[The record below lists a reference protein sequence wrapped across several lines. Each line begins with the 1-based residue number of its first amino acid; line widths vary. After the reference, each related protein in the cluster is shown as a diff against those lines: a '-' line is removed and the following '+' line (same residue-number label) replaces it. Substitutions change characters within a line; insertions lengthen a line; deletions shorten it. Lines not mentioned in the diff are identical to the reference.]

1 MSLAVMYWVR
11 LVSDPKNEKIRY
23 TFFENYDITWVV
35 DQFTGS
41 VYYFMFPFRGFVEKK
56 LRAAVEDIKN
66 DNLTPELLKM
76 KNKVFGEL
84 K

>member
-1 MSLAVMYWVR
+1 MSLAMKYWIAVYN
-11 LVSDPKNEKIRY
+11 SAKKEKTRC

-41 VYYFMFPFRGFVEKK
+41 AYYFMFPFRSFVEKK
-56 LRAAVEDIKN
+56 LRAAVEDIQN
-66 DNLTPELLKM
+66 DNLTPELSKM
-76 KNKVFGEL
+76 KNKIFSEF